1 MAKQLWK
8 PGNMIYPLPAVMVSV
23 TDGEGHDN
31 IITVAWTGTVCT
43 NPAMAYISVRP
54 SRYSYDMIRKTGEFV
69 INLTTE
75 KLAYATDF
83 CGVRSGRDV
92 DKFRKLNLTKEK
104 AQFVSAPMI
113 GEAPVSI
120 ECRVRE
126 VKELGSHDMFL
137 ADVLAVHADE
147 AYMDKNNRFRLND
160 AGLLVYSHGEYLAGG
175 RKVGTFG
182 YSVKKKQQKKQMQ
195 KKLDKKS
202 DRESERAGMAEKLK
216 MSGKPGMAGK
226 LKTSG
231 KPGMSGKLK
240 MSGKPGM
247 SGKLKTS
254 GKPGMSGKLKMSGK
268 PGMSG
273 KLKTSGK
280 PGMSG
285 KLKMSGKPGTSGKL
299 KTSGKA
305 GREKR

>member
-23 TDGEGHDN
+23 TDGEGNDN

-202 DRESERAGMAEKLK
+202 DRESEMA
-216 MSGKPGMAGK
+216 
-226 LKTSG
+226 G

-254 GKPGMSGKLKMSGK
+254 GKPGMSGK
-268 PGMSG
+268 
-273 KLKTSGK
+273 
-280 PGMSG
+280 
-285 KLKMSGKPGTSGKL
+285 PGTSGKL

>member
-75 KLAYATDF
+75 ELAFATDF

-92 DKFRKLNLTKEK
+92 DKFRKLNFTKEK

-147 AYMDKNNRFRLND
+147 AYMDKNNRFCLND

-182 YSVKKKQQKKQMQ
+182 YSVKKKQMQ

-202 DRESERAGMAEKLK
+202 DRESEMAGMAEKLK
-216 MSGKPGMAGK
+216 TSGKPGMAGK

-231 KPGMSGKLK
+231 KPR
-240 MSGKPGM
+240 M

-254 GKPGMSGKLKMSGK
+254 GKPGMSGKLKVSGK

-280 PGMSG
+280 
-285 KLKMSGKPGTSGKL
+285 
-299 KTSGKA
+299 A

>member
-75 KLAYATDF
+75 KLAFATDF

-147 AYMDKNNRFRLND
+147 AYMDKNDRFRLND

-182 YSVKKKQQKKQMQ
+182 YSVKKKQQMQ

-202 DRESERAGMAEKLK
+202 DREADRESKKAGMAEKLK
-216 MSGKPGMAGK
+216 
-226 LKTSG
+226 TSG
-231 KPGMSGKLK
+231 KAEMSGKLK
-240 MSGKPGM
+240 TSGKPGM

-273 KLKTSGK
+273 KLK
-280 PGMSG
+280 
-285 KLKMSGKPGTSGKL
+285 MSGKPRMSGKL

>member
-75 KLAYATDF
+75 KLAFATDF

-182 YSVKKKQQKKQMQ
+182 YSVKKKQMQ

-202 DRESERAGMAEKLK
+202 DRESEMAGMAEKLK
-216 MSGKPGMAGK
+216 TSGKPGMAGK

-231 KPGMSGKLK
+231 KPGTSGKLK

-254 GKPGMSGKLKMSGK
+254 GK
-268 PGMSG
+268 
-273 KLKTSGK
+273 
-280 PGMSG
+280 
-285 KLKMSGKPGTSGKL
+285 
-299 KTSGKA
+299 A

>member
-147 AYMDKNNRFRLND
+147 AYMDKNNRFCLND

-202 DRESERAGMAEKLK
+202 DRESEMAGMAEKLK
-216 MSGKPGMAGK
+216 TSGKPGMAGK

-247 SGKLKTS
+247 SRKLKTS

-280 PGMSG
+280 
-285 KLKMSGKPGTSGKL
+285 
-299 KTSGKA
+299 A